1 MKYLKKYLPI
11 IYVQSCHRL
20 IARYMSINKPKLTK
34 HICQFKK
41 IRTMNVEKNDQEI
54 FGKQV
59 CYKFK
64 KVK

>member
-20 IARYMSINKPKLTK
+20 IARYMSINKPK
-34 HICQFKK
+34 CQFKK
-41 IRTMNVEKNDQEI
+41 RRTMNVEKNDQEI